1 MRYFLE
7 CSYLGTNYCGWQIQQ
22 NAKTVQGEIE
32 RGLSILLKTPIEL
45 TGSSRTD
52 AGVHAQQQ
60 FAQFE
65 YESVFPPIQ
74 GFLYKLNKILPEDIV
89 VSQIFSVASD
99 YHCRFEA
106 SSRKYEYRIL
116 RKKSPFYQNMAYH
129 FEVPLSVDAMN
140 EAAKILFRH
149 HDFECFSK
157 LHTDVKT
164 FNCTILEAHWQQ
176 PSEELLVFH
185 IKANRFLRGMVRAIV
200 GTLLE
205 VGLGK
210 ISLED
215 FEAIILQK
223 NRQKA
228 GRSVPAEG
236 LFLMEVN
243 Y

>member
-7 CSYLGTNYCGWQIQQ
+7 CSYLGTSYCGWQIQQ

-65 YESVFPPIQ
+65 YEAVFPPIQ
-74 GFLYKLNKILPEDIV
+74 GFLYKLNKILPKDIV

-176 PSEELLVFH
+176 PSNELLVFH

-215 FEAIILQK
+215 FETIILQK